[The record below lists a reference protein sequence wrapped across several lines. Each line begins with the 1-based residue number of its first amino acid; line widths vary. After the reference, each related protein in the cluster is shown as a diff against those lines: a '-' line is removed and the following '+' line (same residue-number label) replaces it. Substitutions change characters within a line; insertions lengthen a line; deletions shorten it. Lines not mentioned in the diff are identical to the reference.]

1 MKKQTHFFKDAILLL
16 SIVAFISLIVFV
28 IYKTITSEQKIFTI
42 GILALFCGVL
52 FENFRISEKWV
63 DIIVVFIFSFL
74 FSFATFLPGK
84 RESFYIFENHL
95 HAWPYVF
102 LTLFILFSTIF
113 NYDKV
118 IIKLG
123 EGATLLQSLAII
135 YWVLDTGIFGID
147 NIICKSFT
155 IFTFIFSLFAIFN
168 SLTYFILTNPF
179 RLILSIWSSII
190 MLILT
195 IDNAIKVFYIQDVE
209 ATKYLSQGLLI
220 TLQYF
225 LLGISSIYIFQNI
238 IMLLS
243 YFPSK
248 GSKSYISDIKE
259 ANSMHLSRYSDRQ
272 VNAVHAFV
280 CIILVASI
288 YFINYKYHFLPRN
301 VLIWLVF
308 LLFPVFMHLIGFQ
321 KQYNRYKI
329 K

>member
-155 IFTFIFSLFAIFN
+155 IFTFIFSLF
-168 SLTYFILTNPF
+168 
-179 RLILSIWSSII
+179 
-190 MLILT
+190 
-195 IDNAIKVFYIQDVE
+195 
-209 ATKYLSQGLLI
+209 
-220 TLQYF
+220 
-225 LLGISSIYIFQNI
+225 
-238 IMLLS
+238 
-243 YFPSK
+243 
-248 GSKSYISDIKE
+248 
-259 ANSMHLSRYSDRQ
+259 
-272 VNAVHAFV
+272 
-280 CIILVASI
+280 
-288 YFINYKYHFLPRN
+288 
-301 VLIWLVF
+301 
-308 LLFPVFMHLIGFQ
+308 
-321 KQYNRYKI
+321 
-329 K
+329 